1 MTNGNILKS
10 ITKFAIPCIISRIIQ
25 NLYPLIDSLIVGKML
40 NLDSLAAVGLAGSVY
55 SLFNDTLIGL
65 VSGFAIIVGKKYG
78 AKNEKEVK
86 GVFANSLTASV
97 VLCLIL
103 SVLGILFS
111 KQLLVL
117 LQTPESLIGIGS
129 IYLNVIFLGLLPNT
143 VYNFIS
149 EMLRALG
156 DSKKPLYLLIISSVL
171 HLLLI
176 IPLTKAWGVYGAG
189 LANVFSYLITI
200 IIGFVII
207 FKKVP
212 LFKFK
217 LPDLMP
223 KTVVL
228 KECFS
233 IGIPMALTNFVVMA
247 GVLILSFITNKIGV
261 DYVAAYSTA
270 SKIGYIITTPIFGFA
285 TAVSVFT
292 SQNFGAKNYGRIKE
306 GIHKTLLLVTI
317 INVMLFSL
325 SYLLSGPI
333 LNSFLDQNETA
344 VNAGKLYLLIRCTA
358 MFILTPAAFYKSV
371 LPAIGKPF
379 FSTLSGFLEIGVR
392 YVFPLL
398 MAEKLGFISV
408 PLTDAV
414 TWLMLAVIL
423 TAAFYYE
430 FKKIKAK
437 I

>member
-25 NLYPLIDSLIVGKML
+25 NLYPLIDSLIVGKIL
-40 NLDSLAAVGLAGSVY
+40 SLDSLAAVGLAGSVY

-117 LQTPESLIGIGS
+117 LQTPESLIGIGC

-176 IPLTKAWGVYGAG
+176 IPLTKTWGVYGSG

-200 IIGFVII
+200 IIGFVMI

-212 LFKFK
+212 LFKFT

-223 KTVVL
+223 KTAVL

-344 VNAGKLYLLIRCTA
+344 VNAGRLYLLIRCTA

-392 YVFPLL
+392 YAFPLL
-398 MAEKLGFISV
+398 TAEALGFISV

-414 TWLMLAVIL
+414 TWLMLAAIL

-430 FKKIKAK
+430 FKKTKAK
-437 I
+437 T